1 MTKLSFEEYLKAR
14 EEYMRYIGD
23 DPEKVTASSAAG
35 SDQTPAPAKQQDPEK
50 DPEPAPAMGPA
61 EDYRA
66 ELNEIREQ
74 MKKMAAALSPSLGDV
89 EPVGIEDVVTNF
101 FKQS

>member
-1 MTKLSFEEYLKAR
+1 MAKMSFEEWKLRREYDEYLKSQDEPSEAPA
-14 EEYMRYIGD
+14 E
-23 DPEKVTASSAAG
+23 PEKPAE
-35 SDQTPAPAKQQDPEK
+35 PAPEA
-50 DPEPAPAMGPA
+50 APAMGPA

-89 EPVGIEDVVTNF
+89 QPVGIEDVVTNF

>member
-1 MTKLSFEEYLKAR
+1 MAKLSFEEYMKAR
-14 EEYMRYIGD
+14 EEY
-23 DPEKVTASSAAG
+23 AAYVK
-35 SDQTPAPAKQQDPEK
+35 DEEPAAAPAPATK
-50 DPEPAPAMGPA
+50 PEPVPDPTPDQQPEPSPMGPA

-74 MKKMAAALSPSLGDV
+74 MKLMAKALSPSLGDV
-89 EPVGIEDVVTNF
+89 QPVGIDDVVSNF

>member
-1 MTKLSFEEYLKAR
+1 MAKMSFEEWKLRREYDEYLKSQDEAP
-14 EEYMRYIGD
+14 EAPAE
-23 DPEKVTASSAAG
+23 PEKQAEPE
-35 SDQTPAPAKQQDPEK
+35 PAPEA
-50 DPEPAPAMGPA
+50 APAMGPA

-89 EPVGIEDVVTNF
+89 QPVGIEDVVTNF

>member
-1 MTKLSFEEYLKAR
+1 MAKMSFEEWKLRREYDEYLKSQDEPSAAPAA
-14 EEYMRYIGD
+14 E
-23 DPEKVTASSAAG
+23 PEKKA
-35 SDQTPAPAKQQDPEK
+35 E
-50 DPEPAPAMGPA
+50 PEPAPEAVPAPMGPA

-89 EPVGIEDVVTNF
+89 QPVGIEDVVTNF

>member
-1 MTKLSFEEYLKAR
+1 MAKMSFAEYLQAR
-14 EEYMRYIGD
+14 AEYNDYLKG
-23 DPEKVTASSAAG
+23 
-35 SDQTPAPAKQQDPEK
+35 QQDPEK
-50 DPEPAPAMGPA
+50 DPKPEDPKPEEDPKPAEDLKPKDGPVGPA

-89 EPVGIEDVVTNF
+89 QPVGIEDVVTNF

>member
-1 MTKLSFEEYLKAR
+1 MAKMSFEEWKLRKEYDEYLKSQDEPSEAPAA
-14 EEYMRYIGD
+14 E
-23 DPEKVTASSAAG
+23 PEKQAEPE
-35 SDQTPAPAKQQDPEK
+35 QAPEA
-50 DPEPAPAMGPA
+50 APAMGPA

-74 MKKMAAALSPSLGDV
+74 MKKMAASLSPSLGDV
-89 EPVGIEDVVTNF
+89 QPVGIEDVVTNF

>member
-1 MTKLSFEEYLKAR
+1 MAKMSFEEWKLRREYDEYLKSQ
-14 EEYMRYIGD
+14 EETSEAPAE
-23 DPEKVTASSAAG
+23 PEKKAEPE
-35 SDQTPAPAKQQDPEK
+35 PAPEA
-50 DPEPAPAMGPA
+50 APAMGPA

-89 EPVGIEDVVTNF
+89 QPVGIEDVVTNF

>member
-1 MTKLSFEEYLKAR
+1 MAKMSFEEWKLRKEYDEYLKSQDEPSEAPA
-14 EEYMRYIGD
+14 EE
-23 DPEKVTASSAAG
+23 PEKQA
-35 SDQTPAPAKQQDPEK
+35 E
-50 DPEPAPAMGPA
+50 PEPAPEAAPASMGPA

-89 EPVGIEDVVTNF
+89 QPVGIEDVVTNF

>member
-1 MTKLSFEEYLKAR
+1 MAKMSFEEYLQAR
-14 EEYMRYIGD
+14 AEYEDYLKGNQEAPAAE
-23 DPEKVTASSAAG
+23 PEKQA
-35 SDQTPAPAKQQDPEK
+35 E
-50 DPEPAPAMGPA
+50 PEPAPEAAPAPMGPA

-89 EPVGIEDVVTNF
+89 QPVGIEDVVTNF

>member
-1 MTKLSFEEYLKAR
+1 MAKMSFEEWKLRREYDEYLKSQDEPPEAPA
-14 EEYMRYIGD
+14 E
-23 DPEKVTASSAAG
+23 PEKKAEPE
-35 SDQTPAPAKQQDPEK
+35 PAPEA
-50 DPEPAPAMGPA
+50 APAMGPA

-66 ELNEIREQ
+66 ELNKIREQ

-89 EPVGIEDVVTNF
+89 QPVGIEDVVTNF

>member
-1 MTKLSFEEYLKAR
+1 MAKMSFEEWKLRKEYDEYLKSQDEPSEAPA
-14 EEYMRYIGD
+14 E
-23 DPEKVTASSAAG
+23 PEK
-35 SDQTPAPAKQQDPEK
+35 KKE
-50 DPEPAPAMGPA
+50 PEPAPEATPDMGPA

-89 EPVGIEDVVTNF
+89 QPVGIEDVVSNF